1 MKFPETNNKTLC
13 IVGTGYTWDSCT
25 FGNPHK
31 DYWTLNNMYEL
42 DDLKIVDAFDEW
54 FQLHRPNM

>member
-42 DDLKIVDAFDEW
+42 DV
-54 FQLHRPNM
+54 